1 MTEDIRETNT
11 TNNEEFHD
19 LIIIGGG
26 PAGLSAGLYAARA
39 KLNTVLLE
47 KTLAGG
53 QIMTTGFVE
62 NYPGVKKISGM
73 ELAQTMEEQAKS
85 FGLNIEL
92 CDVKNIHKEDDF
104 FHITTNCKN
113 FKTYAIILTTGVK
126 PRKLNVPGEKEYRG
140 KGVSYCAICDGF
152 FYNGK
157 HVAVI
162 GGGNSAV
169 EEALYLT
176 KYAAKV
182 TVIHRRDQLRAQK
195 TFQDRAFA
203 EPKIEFM
210 WNTGIEE
217 ITADNEGFVNGAI
230 INDLNTGESR
240 FEPFD
245 GIFIYIGT
253 DPNLF
258 VCDLGFHTD
267 ENGFIITDIRMRT
280 SIDGI
285 FAAGDVRSK
294 ELRQIVTAVSDGAI
308 AAISAEEYIE
318 QKKSKLREL
327 MEAPMIDGHPVARMP
342 SDKFSEEF
350 IMEKKQAGKTG
361 S

>member
-1 MTEDIRETNT
+1 MSEIEKNEKIT
-11 TNNEEFHD
+11 EEFYD

-53 QIMTTGFVE
+53 QVMTTGFVE

-85 FGLNIEL
+85 FGLHIEL
-92 CDVKNIHKEDDF
+92 CEVKNIEKKGDF
-104 FHITTNCKN
+104 FHIKTNCKN

-126 PRKLNVPGEKEYRG
+126 PRKLNVPGEREYRG

-176 KYAAKV
+176 KYADKV
-182 TVIHRRDQLRAQK
+182 TIVHRRSDLRAQK
-195 TFQDRAFA
+195 TFQDRAFKD
-203 EPKIEFM
+203 PKIEFI
-210 WNTGIEE
+210 WNAGIRE
-217 ITADNEGFVNGAI
+217 ITAGDDGFVNGMRI
-230 INDLNTGESR
+230 TDLTTGETR
-240 FEPFD
+240 FEQFD
-245 GIFIYIGT
+245 GIFIYVGT
-253 DPNLF
+253 EPNLF
-258 VCDLGFHTD
+258 VCDLGFQTD
-267 ENGFIITDIRMRT
+267 ESGFIHTDIRMRT

-285 FAAGDVRSK
+285 FAAGDVRAK

-318 QKKSKLREL
+318 HKKSEMREL
-327 MEAPMIDGHPVARMP
+327 MEAPGMDGKAFHTVSPEKFLEE
-342 SDKFSEEF
+342 SDLN
-350 IMEKKQAGKTG
+350 KQRIGKTG

>member
-1 MTEDIRETNT
+1 MHNM
-11 TNNEEFHD
+11 EEFYD
-19 LIIIGGG
+19 LVIIGGG

-53 QIMTTGFVE
+53 QIMSTGFVE
-62 NYPGVKKISGM
+62 NYPGVKKVSGM

-85 FGLNIEL
+85 FGLHIEL
-92 CDVKNIHKEDDF
+92 CEVRDIIKEENY
-104 FHITTNCKN
+104 FHINTDCKT
-113 FKTYAIILTTGVK
+113 FKTYAVILTTGVK

-176 KYAAKV
+176 KYAEKV

-203 EPKIEFM
+203 EPKIDFI
-210 WNTGIEE
+210 WNAGVKE
-217 ITADNEGFVNGAI
+217 ITAGEDGFVNGI
-230 INDLNTGESR
+230 KLVDLSTGETR

-245 GIFIYIGT
+245 GIFVYIGT

-258 VCDLGFHTD
+258 VCDLGFLTD
-267 ENGFIITDIRMRT
+267 ESGFILTDIRMRT

-318 QKKSKLREL
+318 QKKAEMKEL
-327 MEAPMIDGHPVARMP
+327 MEAPMVEGKPFTGV
-342 SDKFSEEF
+342 SSEKFLEESGMD
-350 IMEKKQAGKTG
+350 IKQMGKTG